1 MNPEDIVRLSELGT
15 ATIYEASGRQ
25 GLIDLPL
32 VQIQPGSK
40 VAGPARTVLCGQDD
54 NLMVHLLVE
63 HIEPGDVVVVA
74 MPEAR
79 PVALIGELL
88 AIQIKR
94 RGAAAILVDAA
105 IRDLEELVRL
115 GIPIWTHFIRVK
127 GATKDKFGTFNDVVT
142 VGGTEIHPGDMI
154 VLDADGA
161 VCIDQNSA
169 QQVLLESLHR
179 YTREVSL
186 RDRLS
191 KGELSYD
198 IHGLRDRVE
207 GSGRKE

>member
-1 MNPEDIVRLSELGT
+1 
-15 ATIYEASGRQ
+15 
-25 GLIDLPL
+25 
-32 VQIQPGSK
+32 
-40 VAGPARTVLCGQDD
+40 
-54 NLMVHLLVE
+54 
-63 HIEPGDVVVVA
+63 
-74 MPEAR
+74 
-79 PVALIGELL
+79 
-88 AIQIKR
+88 
-94 RGAAAILVDAA
+94 
-105 IRDLEELVRL
+105 
-115 GIPIWTHFIRVK
+115 
-127 GATKDKFGTFNDVVT
+127 
-142 VGGTEIHPGDMI
+142 MI

-179 YTREVSL
+179 YNREVSL